1 MEQDGGNHAKMH
13 ATASGMASHSDR
25 ANLGELRS

>member
-1 MEQDGGNHAKMH
+1 MEHDGGDDAKIH

-25 ANLGELRS
+25 ANLGELRN